1 MGETVMVMDVQSR
14 RKGRPQQSLI
24 DSIIDNLREEI
35 VEDNVWQ
42 VGGARPG

>member
-14 RKGRPQQSLI
+14 RKGRPQQSSI
-24 DSIIDNLREEI
+24 DSITGDLREEI
-35 VEDNVWQ
+35 VEENVRQ